1 MTPLRERIAGDLR
14 EAVRARDEPR
24 KSALRLLSAAIR
36 NAEIEA
42 RGELDE
48 GGILAVVQ
56 RQAKQRRESIDEFRR
71 GGRDDLVEREEL
83 ELRALAGYLP
93 EPVARE
99 ELVEAAREAIA
110 IAAAGASGPRD
121 IGKVMPAL
129 VERFRGRADGRE
141 ISAVVRELLG

>member
-1 MTPLRERIAGDLR
+1 MQPLRDRIAGDLR

-83 ELRALAGYLP
+83 ELRALADYLP
-93 EPVARE
+93 EPATRE

-110 IAAAGASGPRD
+110 AAGASGPRD
-121 IGKVMPAL
+121 LGKVMPAL

-141 ISAVVRELLG
+141 ISGVVRELLG

>member
-1 MTPLRERIAGDLR
+1 MQPLRDRIASDLR

-24 KSALRLLSAAIR
+24 KSALRLLGAAIR

-42 RGELDE
+42 RGALDE

-56 RQAKQRRESIDEFRR
+56 RQAKQRRESIAEFRR
-71 GGRDDLVEREEL
+71 GGRADLVEREEL

-93 EPVARE
+93 EPASRE
-99 ELVEAAREAIA
+99 ELIGAAREA

-121 IGKVMPAL
+121 LGKVMPAL

-141 ISAVVRELLG
+141 ISGIVRELLG

>member
-1 MTPLRERIAGDLR
+1 MTPLRDRIAGDLR

-110 IAAAGASGPRD
+110 AAGASGPRD
-121 IGKVMPAL
+121 LGKVMPAL

>member
-1 MTPLRERIAGDLR
+1 MTPLRDRIAGDLR

-110 IAAAGASGPRD
+110 AAGASGPRD
-121 IGKVMPAL
+121 MGKVMPAL

-141 ISAVVRELLG
+141 ISAIVRELLG

>member
-1 MTPLRERIAGDLR
+1 MTPLRDRIAGDLR

-110 IAAAGASGPRD
+110 AAGASGPRD

-141 ISAVVRELLG
+141 ISAIVRELLG

>member
-1 MTPLRERIAGDLR
+1 MTPLRDRIAGDLR

-110 IAAAGASGPRD
+110 AAGASGPRD
-121 IGKVMPAL
+121 LGKVMPAL

-141 ISAVVRELLG
+141 ISAIVRELLG

>member
-1 MTPLRERIAGDLR
+1 MTPLRDRIAGDLR

-110 IAAAGASGPRD
+110 AAGASGPRD

>member
-1 MTPLRERIAGDLR
+1 MTPLRDRIAGDLR

-93 EPVARE
+93 EPAARE

-110 IAAAGASGPRD
+110 AAGASGPRD
-121 IGKVMPAL
+121 LGKVMPAL

>member
-1 MTPLRERIAGDLR
+1 MEPLRERIAGDLR
-14 EAVRARDEPR
+14 DAMRARDEPR

-48 GGILAVVQ
+48 GATLAVVQ
-56 RQAKQRRESIDEFRR
+56 RQVKQRRESIDEFQR
-71 GGRDDLVEREEL
+71 GGRDDLAEREEL
-83 ELRALAGYLP
+83 ELRALQGYLP
-93 EPVARE
+93 EPAGRE

-110 IAAAGASGPRD
+110 AAGASGPRD
-121 IGKVMPAL
+121 LGKVMPAL

-141 ISAVVRELLG
+141 ISAIVRELLG

>member
-1 MTPLRERIAGDLR
+1 MQPLRDRIAGDLR

-110 IAAAGASGPRD
+110 AAGASGPRD
-121 IGKVMPAL
+121 LGKVMPAL

-141 ISAVVRELLG
+141 ISAIVRELLG

>member
-1 MTPLRERIAGDLR
+1 MEPLRERIAGDLR
-14 EAVRARDEPR
+14 DAMRARDEPR

-48 GGILAVVQ
+48 GAILAVVQ
-56 RQAKQRRESIDEFRR
+56 RQVKQRRESIEEFQR
-71 GGRDDLVEREEL
+71 GGRDDLAEREEL
-83 ELRALAGYLP
+83 ELRALRGYLP
-93 EPVARE
+93 EPAGRE

-110 IAAAGASGPRD
+110 AAGASGPRD
-121 IGKVMPAL
+121 LGKVMPAL

-141 ISAVVRELLG
+141 ISAIVRELLG

>member
-1 MTPLRERIAGDLR
+1 MQPLRDRIAGDLR

-24 KSALRLLSAAIR
+24 KSALRLLGAAIR

-110 IAAAGASGPRD
+110 AAGASGPRD
-121 IGKVMPAL
+121 LGKVMPAL

>member
-1 MTPLRERIAGDLR
+1 MQPLRDRIAGDLR

-110 IAAAGASGPRD
+110 AAGASGPRD
-121 IGKVMPAL
+121 LGKVMPAL

>member
-1 MTPLRERIAGDLR
+1 MTPLRDRIAGDLR
-14 EAVRARDEPR
+14 EALRARDEPR

-110 IAAAGASGPRD
+110 AAGASGPRD
-121 IGKVMPAL
+121 LGKVMPAL

-141 ISAVVRELLG
+141 ISAIVRELLG

>member
-110 IAAAGASGPRD
+110 AAGASGPRD

>member
-1 MTPLRERIAGDLR
+1 MTPLRDRIAGDLR

-93 EPVARE
+93 EPATRE

-110 IAAAGASGPRD
+110 AAGASGPRD
-121 IGKVMPAL
+121 LGKVMPAL